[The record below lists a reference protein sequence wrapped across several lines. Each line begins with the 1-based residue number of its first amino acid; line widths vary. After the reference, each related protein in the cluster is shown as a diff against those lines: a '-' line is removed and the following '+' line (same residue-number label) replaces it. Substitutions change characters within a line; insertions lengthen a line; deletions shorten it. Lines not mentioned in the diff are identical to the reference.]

1 MSSGLFPTE
10 PDVRDIKVFGSWNFT
25 LQEETPLYWLRC
37 GPLERYLLRCEVRC
51 AYPCVVGLIVH
62 TEVDSAGE
70 DGISF
75 WMERDEAGNRQYFL
89 GGNGLESAPVVTR
102 SFKSDMRDIVEEIEV
117 LVQGFT
123 GCIFLQKRK
132 VRIRFRSRR
141 DFGSIAFYNSTKA
154 VEPGQGEVHFS
165 DVKVTALQGPYEMMA
180 QELTGAR
187 WESTAAE
194 LEGKP
199 HPATIPGIQP
209 GAFVKASR
217 PNTASKHQSSH
228 MPGRPATAP
237 SRSMRSRPASGLQQ
251 QRVRSAPRVG
261 RPTTPRLQ
269 KLFPSSSA
277 GALKRATSAPRLGRE
292 NLPQSGKRPIS
303 GPSGYQK
310 MQIQQVQ
317 QRSEQ
322 KRFQEIEQRRA
333 STYKQIFQ
341 LEQRLANV
349 GAGPHAAQ
357 RREAIIQELEALDAD
372 LRQLQSERDS
382 FMGQPQKDFCSTNGV
397 AQVQPTTID
406 DVLNPQR
413 LVDAVIGTSQDQ
425 QQARARKAKEAKSSS
440 ASVLPEV
447 HQT

>member
-1 MSSGLFPTE
+1 
-10 PDVRDIKVFGSWNFT
+10 
-25 LQEETPLYWLRC
+25 
-37 GPLERYLLRCEVRC
+37 
-51 AYPCVVGLIVH
+51 
-62 TEVDSAGE
+62 
-70 DGISF
+70 
-75 WMERDEAGNRQYFL
+75 
-89 GGNGLESAPVVTR
+89 
-102 SFKSDMRDIVEEIEV
+102 
-117 LVQGFT
+117 
-123 GCIFLQKRK
+123 
-132 VRIRFRSRR
+132 
-141 DFGSIAFYNSTKA
+141 
-154 VEPGQGEVHFS
+154 
-165 DVKVTALQGPYEMMA
+165 
-180 QELTGAR
+180 
-187 WESTAAE
+187 
-194 LEGKP
+194 
-199 HPATIPGIQP
+199 
-209 GAFVKASR
+209 
-217 PNTASKHQSSH
+217 
-228 MPGRPATAP
+228 
-237 SRSMRSRPASGLQQ
+237 
-251 QRVRSAPRVG
+251 
-261 RPTTPRLQ
+261 
-269 KLFPSSSA
+269 
-277 GALKRATSAPRLGRE
+277 
-292 NLPQSGKRPIS
+292 
-303 GPSGYQK
+303 